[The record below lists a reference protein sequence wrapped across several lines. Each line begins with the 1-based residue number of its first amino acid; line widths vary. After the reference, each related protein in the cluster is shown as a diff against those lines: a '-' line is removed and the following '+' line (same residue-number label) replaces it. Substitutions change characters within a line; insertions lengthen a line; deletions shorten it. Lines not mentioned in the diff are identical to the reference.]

1 MITRHYCKSIAAT
14 GGGEDLG
21 ILVPPSMLAILDI
34 IMSQSTQVVGAMTFT
49 DRIVESLRSIEHTLP
64 TVAIPRGSHIYNCTE
79 SDQSL
84 YLVKS
89 GQVKTVIVT
98 STGKRCLLDLYIAGE
113 IFGELC
119 MTQISRVE
127 TAVAMADTEL
137 TKIPYNKFCEIL
149 AAKGLLEEFAE
160 HLAGRLSERQRVIVD
175 LVTLE
180 CELRLA
186 ARLLQLSHRF
196 GQAHQRGLKI
206 AARLTQEELAEM
218 VGTTRSRVGYFLKR
232 FREAGLLE
240 SSSGWITIR
249 DEAHLADYIET
260 RLGLSG
266 AIA

>member
-1 MITRHYCKSIAAT
+1 MSFPKPAITPTK
-14 GGGEDLG
+14 
-21 ILVPPSMLAILDI
+21 
-34 IMSQSTQVVGAMTFT
+34 FT
-49 DRIVESLRSIEHTLP
+49 DRVVGSLQSIEHTLP
-64 TVAIPRGSHIYNCTE
+64 TVTITRGGHIYNCAE

-98 STGKRCLLDLYIAGE
+98 STGKRCLLDLYIAGD

-119 MTQISRVE
+119 MTQLGRIE

-137 TKIPYNKFCEIL
+137 TRIPYSKFFKIL
-149 AAKGLLEEFAE
+149 AGSGLIEEFAE

-180 CELRLA
+180 SELRLA

-196 GQAHQRGLKI
+196 GQSHQRGLKI

-240 SSSGWITIR
+240 SSRGWITIR
-249 DEAHLADYIET
+249 NEANLAEYIEA
-260 RLGLSG
+260 RLGLSD
-266 AIA
+266 ASV

>member
-1 MITRHYCKSIAAT
+1 MSLPT
-14 GGGEDLG
+14 
-21 ILVPPSMLAILDI
+21 AISP
-34 IMSQSTQVVGAMTFT
+34 MKFT
-49 DRIVESLRSIEHTLP
+49 DRVVESLRPIAHTLP
-64 TVAIPRGSHIYNCTE
+64 TVTIPRGSHIYNCTE

-119 MTQISRVE
+119 MSQISRVE

-137 TKIPYNKFCEIL
+137 TKIPYGKFFEML
-149 AAKGLLEEFAE
+149 AAAHLLEEFAE
-160 HLAGRLSERQRVIVD
+160 HLASRLSERQRVIVD

-180 CELRLA
+180 SELRLA

-196 GQAHQRGLKI
+196 GQSHHRGLKI

-249 DEAHLADYIET
+249 DEANLAGYIEA

-266 AIA
+266 AAA

>member
-1 MITRHYCKSIAAT
+1 
-14 GGGEDLG
+14 
-21 ILVPPSMLAILDI
+21 
-34 IMSQSTQVVGAMTFT
+34 MSQTAQAIGQMKFT
-49 DRIVESLRSIEHTLP
+49 DRIVESLRPIQQTLP
-64 TVAIPRGSHIYNCTE
+64 IVAIPRGSHIYNCTE
-79 SDQSL
+79 NDRSL

-119 MTQISRVE
+119 MTRISRVE

-137 TKIPYNKFCEIL
+137 IRIPYSKFFDML
-149 AAKGLLEEFAE
+149 NAGGLLEEFAE
-160 HLAGRLSERQRVIVD
+160 HLANRLSERQRVIVD

-180 CELRLA
+180 SELRLA

-196 GQAHQRGLKI
+196 GQTHQRGLKI
-206 AARLTQEELAEM
+206 GARLTQEELAEM

-240 SSSGWITIR
+240 SSNGWITIR
-249 DEAHLADYIET
+249 NEANLAGYIEA

-266 AIA
+266 VVA